1 MQLFRAK
8 IISISQKIVQK
19 NRTFQSDESD
29 ESDQSDFPDKALEK
43 SKNLRFY
50 PIFSD
55 LRRIFI
61 SLTVVD
67 EFSVFAVVAVQWKIS
82 GDRLCFVAESLME
95 SKTKN
100 IKNSLGATWNAS
112 HLAV

>member
-1 MQLFRAK
+1 MQLFRTK
-8 IISISQKIVQK
+8 IISISQKIAQK

-29 ESDQSDFPDKALEK
+29 QSDKSDFPDKALEK
-43 SKNLRFY
+43 SKNHRFC

-67 EFSVFAVVAVQWKIS
+67 EFFLFLRWWRFS
-82 GDRLCFVAESLME
+82 GKLVGIDYALLPNREWNQKQ
-95 SKTKN
+95 KT
-100 IKNSLGATWNAS
+100 
-112 HLAV
+112 

>member
-8 IISISQKIVQK
+8 IISISQKIAQK

-29 ESDQSDFPDKALEK
+29 QSDKSDFPDKALEK
-43 SKNLRFY
+43 SKIHRFY

-55 LRRIFI
+55 LCRIFI

-67 EFSVFAVVAVQWKIS
+67 RFLVFRWWRFRGKFLGIDYALLPNREWNQKQ
-82 GDRLCFVAESLME
+82 
-95 SKTKN
+95 KT
-100 IKNSLGATWNAS
+100 
-112 HLAV
+112 

>member
-8 IISISQKIVQK
+8 IISISQKIAQK

-29 ESDQSDFPDKALEK
+29 ESDQSDQSDFPDKALEK
-43 SKNLRFY
+43 SKNHRFY

-55 LRRIFI
+55 LCRIFI

-67 EFSVFAVVAVQWKIS
+67 EFFVLRWWWFS
-82 GDRLCFVAESLME
+82 GKLVGIDYVLLPNR
-95 SKTKN
+95 
-100 IKNSLGATWNAS
+100 
-112 HLAV
+112 

>member
-8 IISISQKIVQK
+8 IISISQKIAQK

-29 ESDQSDFPDKALEK
+29 QSDKSDFPDKALEK

-67 EFSVFAVVAVQWKIS
+67 EFSVFAVVAVQWKIR
-82 GDRLCFVAESLME
+82 GDRLCIVAES
-95 SKTKN
+95 
-100 IKNSLGATWNAS
+100 
-112 HLAV
+112 

>member
-8 IISISQKIVQK
+8 IISISQKIAQK

-29 ESDQSDFPDKALEK
+29 QSDKSDFPDKALEK
-43 SKNLRFY
+43 SKIHRFY

-55 LRRIFI
+55 LCRIFI

-82 GDRLCFVAESLME
+82 GDRLCIVAES
-95 SKTKN
+95 
-100 IKNSLGATWNAS
+100 
-112 HLAV
+112 

>member
-43 SKNLRFY
+43 SKNHRFY

-82 GDRLCFVAESLME
+82 GDRLCIVAES
-95 SKTKN
+95 
-100 IKNSLGATWNAS
+100 
-112 HLAV
+112 

>member
-8 IISISQKIVQK
+8 IISISQKIAQK

-43 SKNLRFY
+43 SKNHRFY
-50 PIFSD
+50 PILSD
-55 LRRIFI
+55 LCRIFI

-67 EFSVFAVVAVQWKIS
+67 EFSVFAGWRFS
-82 GDRLCFVAESLME
+82 GKLVGIDYALLPNREWNQKQ
-95 SKTKN
+95 KT
-100 IKNSLGATWNAS
+100 
-112 HLAV
+112 

>member
-8 IISISQKIVQK
+8 IILISQKNAQK

-29 ESDQSDFPDKALEK
+29 LPDKALEK
-43 SKNLRFY
+43 SKNHRFY

-67 EFSVFAVVAVQWKIS
+67 RF
-82 GDRLCFVAESLME
+82 
-95 SKTKN
+95 
-100 IKNSLGATWNAS
+100 
-112 HLAV
+112 LAFRW

>member
-8 IISISQKIVQK
+8 IILISQKIAQK
-19 NRTFQSDESD
+19 NRTFQSD

-43 SKNLRFY
+43 SKNHRFC

-67 EFSVFAVVAVQWKIS
+67 KFSVFAVVAVQWKIS
-82 GDRLCFVAESLME
+82 GDRLCIVAES
-95 SKTKN
+95 
-100 IKNSLGATWNAS
+100 
-112 HLAV
+112 

>member
-8 IISISQKIVQK
+8 IISISQKIPQK

-29 ESDQSDFPDKALEK
+29 QSDKFDFPDKALEK
-43 SKNLRFY
+43 SKNHRFC
-50 PIFSD
+50 PILSD

-67 EFSVFAVVAVQWKIS
+67 KFSVFAVVAVQWKIS
-82 GDRLCFVAESLME
+82 GDRLCIVAE
-95 SKTKN
+95 T
-100 IKNSLGATWNAS
+100 
-112 HLAV
+112 

>member
-8 IISISQKIVQK
+8 IISISQKIAQK

-29 ESDQSDFPDKALEK
+29 QSDQSDQSDFPDKALEK
-43 SKNLRFY
+43 SKNHRFC
-50 PIFSD
+50 PILSD

-67 EFSVFAVVAVQWKIS
+67 KFSVFAVAAVQWKIS
-82 GDRLCFVAESLME
+82 GDRLCIVAE
-95 SKTKN
+95 T
-100 IKNSLGATWNAS
+100 
-112 HLAV
+112 

>member
-8 IISISQKIVQK
+8 IISISQKIAQK

-29 ESDQSDFPDKALEK
+29 QSDKSDFPDKALEK
-43 SKNLRFY
+43 SKNHRFC
-50 PIFSD
+50 PILSD

-67 EFSVFAVVAVQWKIS
+67 EFLIFALVAVQWKIS
-82 GDRLCFVAESLME
+82 GDRLCIVAES
-95 SKTKN
+95 
-100 IKNSLGATWNAS
+100 
-112 HLAV
+112 

>member
-1 MQLFRAK
+1 MQLFWAK
-8 IISISQKIVQK
+8 FISISQKIAQK

-43 SKNLRFY
+43 SKNHRFY

-55 LRRIFI
+55 LCRIFI

-67 EFSVFAVVAVQWKIS
+67 KFLVFVVLAGRVGNK
-82 GDRLCFVAESLME
+82 
-95 SKTKN
+95 KTVTDLSQARHRKVDILDN
-100 IKNSLGATWNAS
+100 
-112 HLAV
+112 

>member
-1 MQLFRAK
+1 MQLFRTK
-8 IISISQKIVQK
+8 IISISQKIAQK

-29 ESDQSDFPDKALEK
+29 QSDKSDLPDKALEK
-43 SKNLRFY
+43 SKNHRFY

-67 EFSVFAVVAVQWKIS
+67 EISVFAVVAVPWKIS
-82 GDRLCFVAESLME
+82 GDRLCIVAES
-95 SKTKN
+95 
-100 IKNSLGATWNAS
+100 
-112 HLAV
+112 

>member
-19 NRTFQSDESD
+19 NRTFQSD

-82 GDRLCFVAESLME
+82 GDRLCFVAES
-95 SKTKN
+95 
-100 IKNSLGATWNAS
+100 
-112 HLAV
+112 